1 MHKMFGGTGSL
12 LYTLMPPKRR
22 KRWINLRALDVT
34 ASGVTPTGPDVPVGD
49 TDPTRALTRDLVR
62 GPRPTSSLHIVY
74 FTDPNDEDT
83 VYMNSIQSSMYVM
96 KDRYN
101 EMNFHQYPCLDNDW
115 PAPMIANIR
124 DAALLSQNLPE
135 GYTIDDVLLF
145 IQERKGQSPYELTGH
160 ALACILAAHETGSS
174 IDIVCGKDNVSYID
188 LSNGE
193 ENETGLLPTEDRD
206 NKDNNAIKIYKNLT
220 FACTCRFV
228 LNVSES
234 ILEAIND
241 HEADPEDVTADAR
254 LLNKLIGIMER

>member
-1 MHKMFGGTGSL
+1 MFGGTGSL

-34 ASGVTPTGPDVPVGD
+34 ASGVPLVPEVPEVDSSGNAD
-49 TDPTRALTRDLVR
+49 RAFVR
-62 GPRPTSSLHIVY
+62 RPTSSLHIVY
-74 FTDPNDEDT
+74 FTDPNDEGT
-83 VYMNSIQSSMYVM
+83 AYMNSIRSSISVM
-96 KDRYN
+96 QDRYN
-101 EMNFHQYPCLDNDW
+101 DMNFHQYPCLENDW

-160 ALACILAAHETGSS
+160 ALACILAAHENGSS
-174 IDIVCGKDNVSYID
+174 IDIVCSKDNISYVD
-188 LSNGE
+188 LNANE
-193 ENETGLLPTEDRD
+193 EEDPGDKETET
-206 NKDNNAIKIYKNLT
+206 IKIYKNLT
-220 FACTCRFV
+220 FACTCRFA
-228 LNVSES
+228 LSVSDR

-254 LLNKLIGIMER
+254 LLNKLIGIMEN